1 MEKGIAGI
9 RRAAQEF
16 FADAH
21 QIPIFTFEEVSD
33 SY

>member
-1 MEKGIAGI
+1 MEKGTAGI
-9 RRAAQEF
+9 RRAAQSF

-21 QIPIFTFEEVSD
+21 EFPISTFEEVSD